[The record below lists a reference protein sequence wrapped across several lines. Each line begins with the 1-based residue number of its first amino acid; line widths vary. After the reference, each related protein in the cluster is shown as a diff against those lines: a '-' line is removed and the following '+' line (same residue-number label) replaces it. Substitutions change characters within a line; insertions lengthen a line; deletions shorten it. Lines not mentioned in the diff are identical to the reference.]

1 MKTIRF
7 CLIGAIVEFAYFGLM
22 FLLSHRNIDFVGL
35 RFVVEL
41 FTIPLMLA
49 LPVLLAL
56 SVWNFR
62 RDKAKASAA
71 ICLLLLVLAGI
82 LIGSSLDI

>member
-1 MKTIRF
+1 MKTIRL
-7 CLIGAIVEFAYFGLM
+7 CLVGAIVEFAYFGLL
-22 FLLSHRNIDFVGL
+22 FFFSYRNIDFVGL

-62 RDKAKASAA
+62 RDKSKASAA

-82 LIGSSLDI
+82 LIGSLPDI